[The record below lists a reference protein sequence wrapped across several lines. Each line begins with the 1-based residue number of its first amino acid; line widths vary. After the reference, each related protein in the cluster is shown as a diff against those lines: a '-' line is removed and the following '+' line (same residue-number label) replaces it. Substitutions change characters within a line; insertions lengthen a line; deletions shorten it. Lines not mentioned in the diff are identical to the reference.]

1 MLSEKG
7 SKEENPKTVENTGMP
22 EKPKEVVCVDPKN
35 MLSIRP
41 STEARCFSLC
51 EVKLNVFVCGASWAN
66 VRR

>member
-7 SKEENPKTVENTGMP
+7 SKEETRKTAKNTGMP
-22 EKPKEVVCVDPKN
+22 EKPKEVVRVEPKT
-35 MLSIRP
+35 MLSIRL
-41 STEARCFSLC
+41 STESRCFSLC

>member
-7 SKEENPKTVENTGMP
+7 SKEEKLKTAEKTGMP
-22 EKPKEVVCVDPKN
+22 EKPKEGVSLDPNN
-35 MLSIRP
+35 MLSIRL